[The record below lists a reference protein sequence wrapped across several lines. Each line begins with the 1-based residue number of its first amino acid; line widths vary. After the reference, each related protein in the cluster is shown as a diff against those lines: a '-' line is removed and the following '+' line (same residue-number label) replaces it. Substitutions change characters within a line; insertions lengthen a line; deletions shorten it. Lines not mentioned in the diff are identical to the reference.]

1 MKIQFDESFLKS
13 LKKLNNKKVKEKLNE
28 LIINFEDVENL
39 SEMPNIKKMQ
49 GYETYYRVRI
59 GDFRVGFELQ
69 SDKSVLFILVAHRR
83 DIYRYFP

>member
-28 LIINFEDVENL
+28 LIINFENLENL

-49 GYETYYRVRI
+49 GYETYYRVRV
-59 GDFRVGFELQ
+59 GDYRIGFELL
-69 SDKSVLFILVAHRR
+69 SDKSILLILVAHRR

>member
-1 MKIQFDESFLKS
+1 MEVKFDEFFLKS
-13 LKKLNNKKVKEKLNE
+13 LKKLNNKKVKENLNE
-28 LIINFEDVENL
+28 LIINFESIENL

-49 GYETYYRVRI
+49 GYDTYYRVHI